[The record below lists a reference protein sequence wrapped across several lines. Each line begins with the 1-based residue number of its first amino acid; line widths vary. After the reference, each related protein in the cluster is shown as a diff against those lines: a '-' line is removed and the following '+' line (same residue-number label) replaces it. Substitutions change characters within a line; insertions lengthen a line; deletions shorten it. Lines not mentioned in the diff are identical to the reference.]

1 MVDAFLEYNN
11 VVQEDMGFLYGTALC
26 LYFLQNNG
34 RIRFGDEQISFKN
47 TKTGKVQT
55 INASDIKC
63 ISWLR
68 LANRPGIK
76 IALKNGTGCR
86 FAGFS
91 EKEFEKIKVFAS
103 RNWDQDLSIVEQS
116 IKGWNYGK
124 AEFEGQILEFV
135 VDAKPCFEIPL
146 SNVSNCTAG
155 KSEAVLEF
163 HQNEDCAVSLME
175 MRFHIPTDP
184 DADEDADPVEEFRRS
199 VMQFAGIETE
209 TDQPVA
215 TLLQILCTTPRGRYD
230 IKVYQN
236 HLSLHG
242 KTYDYKIPI
251 KTIMRLFLLPHKD
264 GRHMYFVISLNPPIR
279 QGQTR
284 YHFLVLEFTKDEEIE
299 LDLGLTEQQLKEQYK
314 GKLEKRLNGNVFE
327 VVSKIFRV
335 IVDMKITV
343 PGTFIGHSGTPA
355 VMCAHKQAS
364 GFLYPLE
371 KGFVYVHKPPMYI
384 RFEEISTV
392 NFARS
397 DVSTRSFDFEIELK
411 GGSTL
416 VFNSVEKEE
425 YNRLF
430 DFATNKRLRIRNAKR
445 LDKVSYAEDKFA
457 GSDDEIDPY
466 KETVVQEG
474 KDKEA
479 AEESEET
486 DSEDEDYDVEADTR
500 KRKAKDGS
508 SEGSEPDE
516 EYDSSETSGS
526 SASENDGSKK
536 KEKKVKEPKAKRAK
550 KEKVEKVDKAGARK
564 EKKKKDPNAPKK
576 PQTAYFLWFR
586 DNHAALKKEG
596 GTASE
601 VAQRGGK
608 LWRELDEETKQK
620 YEKRAAEDRER
631 YAKEMKEYKESG
643 AMEAF
648 ATEQQSVNKKQKTSS
663 PTKSPKAKSKE
674 YVSDEDSS
682 SGASDAEQAKRTDAS
697 LKKVD
702 GVSIDVG

>member
-1 MVDAFLEYNN
+1 MDAFLEYNN
-11 VVQEDMGFLYGTALC
+11 VVQEDMGFL
-26 LYFLQNNG
+26 NNG
-34 RIRFGDEQISFKN
+34 RIRLADGQITFKN

-55 INASDIKC
+55 IDASEIKK
-63 ISWLR
+63 ITWMR
-68 LANRPGIK
+68 LANKPGIK
-76 IALKNGTGCR
+76 VSLKNGIGYR
-86 FAGFS
+86 FGGFS
-91 EKEFEKIKVFAS
+91 EKELEKIKAFAS
-103 RNWDQDLSIVEQS
+103 RNWEQELLPVEQS

-124 AEFEGQILEFV
+124 AEFEGQLLEFV
-135 VDAKPCFEIPL
+135 VDGKPCFEIPL

-155 KSEAVLEF
+155 KSETVLEF

-184 DADEDADPVEEFRRS
+184 DADEDADPVEWEHKCSASYICFQEFRRS
-199 VMQFAGIETE
+199 VMEFAGIETE

-314 GKLEKRLNGNVFE
+314 GKLEKRLSGTVFE

-445 LDKVSYAEDKFA
+445 LDKVNYAEDKFA

-500 KRKAKDGS
+500 KRKAKEGS

-516 EYDSSETSGS
+516 EYDSSEASEVSGS
-526 SASENDGSKK
+526 DNEESSKK
-536 KEKKVKEPKAKRAK
+536 KEKKLKEPKPKRPK
-550 KEKVEKVDKAGARK
+550 KEKSEKVDKGGGKK

-620 YEKRAAEDRER
+620 YEKKAAEDRER
-631 YAKEMKEYKESG
+631 YAKEMKEYKEAG
-643 AMEAF
+643 GGMEAF
-648 ATEQQSVNKKQKTSS
+648 SSEKHS
-663 PTKSPKAKSKE
+663 PTKTPVKAKSKE
-674 YVSDEDSS
+674 YISDDESSSGLSDDKPLKKLKSEVKNDDADSDED
-682 SGASDAEQAKRTDAS
+682 
-697 LKKVD
+697 
-702 GVSIDVG
+702 